1 MAVAPMDGHTNKAD
15 RSNPEVPA
23 RQALLA
29 NQALRASRDVCA
41 ARESH
46 AACALANCGCREAHT
61 E

>member
-1 MAVAPMDGHTNKAD
+1 MDGHTNTAD
-15 RSNPEVPA
+15 RSNPEGPA

-29 NQALRASRDVCA
+29 NQVLRASQDVRV

-46 AACALANCGCREAHT
+46 AACALAICGCQEPHT